1 MLIVSIGQGLSTG
14 MISIMSNYIGA
25 NEKEKA
31 NNVFWHGILISI
43 IISII
48 CFVFAFFGLKEL
60 LIIMGAE
67 SVIDLT
73 MDYAQTVFAG
83 SIIIILNT
91 VTISSLRAEG
101 DMKKASN
108 ITIFGFV
115 LNIIL
120 DYFLIYFLNFGIW
133 GAGAATIL
141 STLIGTIV
149 VIYWLFV
156 KKDTY
161 LQTKWSHFKFN
172 MKYIKNIL
180 SLSIPATLEGFVM
193 SFLFIFVNMMLIVA
207 GGDIHVVAFT
217 GSWKILS
224 LGMIPAIGVEAAILT
239 ISGYYFGS
247 GNYKRIKSIYKYS
260 IIFSTT
266 ISIIIAIILFIFANQ
281 ISYLFTLLN
290 G

>member
-31 NNVFWHGILISI
+31 NNVFWQRILISI

-239 ISGYYFGS
+239 ISGYYFGA

>member
-31 NNVFWHGILISI
+31 NNVFWQGILISI

-239 ISGYYFGS
+239 ISGYYFGA

>member
-31 NNVFWHGILISI
+31 NNVFWQRILISI

>member
-31 NNVFWHGILISI
+31 NNVFWQGILISI

-207 GGDIHVVAFT
+207 GGDIHVAAFT

-239 ISGYYFGS
+239 ISGYYFGA

>member
-31 NNVFWHGILISI
+31 NNVFWQRILISI

-180 SLSIPATLEGFVM
+180 SLSIPSTLEGFVM

>member
-31 NNVFWHGILISI
+31 NNVFWQGILISI

-172 MKYIKNIL
+172 MKYIKKYTIFKY
-180 SLSIPATLEGFVM
+180 SSYFRRVCM
-193 SFLFIFVNMMLIVA
+193 SFLFIFVNMI
-207 GGDIHVVAFT
+207 
-217 GSWKILS
+217 
-224 LGMIPAIGVEAAILT
+224 
-239 ISGYYFGS
+239 
-247 GNYKRIKSIYKYS
+247 
-260 IIFSTT
+260 
-266 ISIIIAIILFIFANQ
+266 
-281 ISYLFTLLN
+281 
-290 G
+290 

>member
-1 MLIVSIGQGLSTG
+1 MFSPVYMLIVSIGQGLSTG

-193 SFLFIFVNMMLIVA
+193 SFLFIFVNMI
-207 GGDIHVVAFT
+207 
-217 GSWKILS
+217 
-224 LGMIPAIGVEAAILT
+224 
-239 ISGYYFGS
+239 
-247 GNYKRIKSIYKYS
+247 
-260 IIFSTT
+260 
-266 ISIIIAIILFIFANQ
+266 
-281 ISYLFTLLN
+281 
-290 G
+290 